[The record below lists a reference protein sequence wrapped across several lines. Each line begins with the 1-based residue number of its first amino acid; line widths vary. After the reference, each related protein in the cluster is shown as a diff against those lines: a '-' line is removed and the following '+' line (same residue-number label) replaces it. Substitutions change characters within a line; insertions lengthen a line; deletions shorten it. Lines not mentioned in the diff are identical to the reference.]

1 MLKQKPRKRTEK
13 LHKSHCKKVGRK
25 GAENRQKIRK
35 ENKNMENEY
44 MDDIICEVI
53 KLFRKLSPEEQDEVI
68 SYARKRIEHNEN

>member
-1 MLKQKPRKRTEK
+1 
-13 LHKSHCKKVGRK
+13 
-25 GAENRQKIRK
+25 
-35 ENKNMENEY
+35 MENEY